1 MITVTMTKL
10 YNMEELHEYTLNRA
24 YGNDIYGAIRQM
36 IFSDMLNN
44 QIEFK
49 ITINNEEENN
59 EETS

>member
-10 YNMEELHEYTLNRA
+10 YNMEELHEYTYDRA

-36 IFSDMLNN
+36 IFTDMLQNR
-44 QIEFK
+44 IEFK
-49 ITINNEEENN
+49 IIINNDEENN